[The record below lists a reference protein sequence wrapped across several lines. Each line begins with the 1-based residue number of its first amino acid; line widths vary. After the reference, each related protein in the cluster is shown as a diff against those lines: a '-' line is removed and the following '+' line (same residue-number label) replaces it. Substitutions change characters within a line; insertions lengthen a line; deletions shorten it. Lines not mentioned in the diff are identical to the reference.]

1 MACRV
6 SDSVPGWVPDWIF
19 CPREKILEVVV
30 AWIVDG
36 LEAVRDE
43 TVFAVQLV
51 FDSVT
56 RAFVVSGEAVWDA
69 GRDVALVF
77 LGLQRYLNGVLYDLA
92 AGTGFAGPIAAA
104 GTFAVVL
111 AVVFGLL
118 QFGTWALKW
127 VT

>member
-1 MACRV
+1 
-6 SDSVPGWVPDWIF
+6 VPNWIF

-51 FDSVT
+51 WSSVT
-56 RAFVVSGEAVWDA
+56 RAFVVAGESVWNA
-69 GRDVALVF
+69 GRDVALVV
-77 LGLQRYLNGVLYDLA
+77 LDLQRFLNGVLYDLA

-104 GTFAVVL
+104 GTFAFVL
-111 AVVFGLL
+111 AVVFGAL
-118 QFGTWALKW
+118 QFGTWLLKW